1 MYCNDLECL
10 ENIIDNILPPTDEL
24 FINDENMSSEFI
36 ETTLELIYDYINE
49 NPTLISEPDFH
60 EICVD
65 EICNLFLLQFE
76 EHNLLNYQFENN
88 LYNLVEEVFEI
99 LYCSLFPR
107 RSFNDSIILFDP
119 NTSVINNKLLE
130 LICQPQYIQRT
141 PEWYNFRHTLIT
153 ASNAYKIFDS
163 VCSQNQLIY
172 EKCQP
177 ILIKSDEMIVNT
189 NSSLHWGQKYE
200 PVSLMFYI
208 DKYDT
213 EIMDFGCLTH
223 PKYKFLGA
231 SPDGINIKKQS
242 QRYGRMLEIKN
253 IVNRVIDGIPK
264 KEYWIQMQLQMEI
277 CNLDECD
284 FLETQFIEYD
294 NEQIFI
300 NDGSEFITTATGEMK
315 GIIMYFSDANGVP
328 IYIYKPLRM
337 CKLNFDI
344 WEMEQ
349 MNKYSELTWIKNI
362 YWKLEKYSCVLVLRN
377 NIWFKNNI
385 MEMQQF
391 WNIIL
396 NERNVGC
403 QHRAPTK
410 KIKKEEKELNINGNN
425 CLLTINKD
433 TQKVSIIQ
441 NNIIFKVDTDVL

>member
-76 EHNLLNYQFENN
+76 EHNLLNYQFEDN

-107 RSFNDSIILFDP
+107 RSFNDSIILFEP

-425 CLLTINKD
+425 CLLTINKN

>member
-76 EHNLLNYQFENN
+76 EHNLLNYQFEDN

-107 RSFNDSIILFDP
+107 RSFNDSIILFEP

>member
-65 EICNLFLLQFE
+65 EICNLFLTQFE
-76 EHNLLNYQFENN
+76 EHNLLNYQFEDN

-99 LYCSLFPR
+99 LYSSFFPR
-107 RSFNDSIILFDP
+107 RSFNDSIILFEP

-223 PKYKFLGA
+223 TKYNFLGA

-294 NEQIFI
+294 NEQLFI
-300 NDGSEFITTATGEMK
+300 NDGSEFITTASGEMK

-410 KIKKEEKELNINGNN
+410 KMKKEEKELNINGNN

-441 NNIIFKVDTDVL
+441 NNIIIKVDTDVL